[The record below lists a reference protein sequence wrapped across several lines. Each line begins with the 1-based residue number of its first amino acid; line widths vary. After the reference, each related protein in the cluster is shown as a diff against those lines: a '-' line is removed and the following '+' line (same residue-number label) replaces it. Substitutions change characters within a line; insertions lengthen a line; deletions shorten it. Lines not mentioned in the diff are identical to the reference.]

1 MRKRQEGKMSVQNR
15 RKYDPDFKRNAVLL
29 SEEPGRTVPEVAENL
44 GINSDL
50 IYRWRRQMRESGEL
64 AFPGHGKMA
73 LTPDQKRI
81 RELEKKLKDTEM
93 ERDILKKAMAIFSKA
108 SK

>member
-1 MRKRQEGKMSVQNR
+1 MSVQSR
-15 RKYDPDFKRNAVLL
+15 RKYDTDFKRNAVLL
-29 SEEPGRTVPEVAENL
+29 SEEPGRTASEVAENL
-44 GINSDL
+44 GVNKDL
-50 IYRWRRQMRESGEL
+50 IYRWRRQMRENGEL

-73 LTPDQKRI
+73 LTEDQKRI

>member
-1 MRKRQEGKMSVQNR
+1 MSVQNR
-15 RKYDPDFKRNAVLL
+15 RKYDSDFKRNAVLL

-73 LTPDQKRI
+73 LTQEQKRI

-93 ERDILKKAMAIFSKA
+93 ERDILKKAMAIFSRA

>member
-1 MRKRQEGKMSVQNR
+1 MSVQNR

-29 SEEPGRTVPEVAENL
+29 SEEPGRTVLEVAENL

-50 IYRWRRQMRESGEL
+50 IYRWRRQMRKSGEL
-64 AFPGHGKMA
+64 AFPGHGKIA